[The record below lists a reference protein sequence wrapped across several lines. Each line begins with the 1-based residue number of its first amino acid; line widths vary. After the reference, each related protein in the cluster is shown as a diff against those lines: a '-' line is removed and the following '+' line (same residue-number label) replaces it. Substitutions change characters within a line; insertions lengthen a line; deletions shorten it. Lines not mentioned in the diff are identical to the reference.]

1 MLPGVPF
8 RVARAGQLLP
18 VLLVTFLY
26 AACGGEDSP
35 PLRDDGPPRR
45 PSPSSAPG
53 ADVRESGPAILFLGT
68 SLTAGFGV
76 DPGQAFPDL
85 LQPRLHEAGL
95 PYRVINAGVS
105 GETSAGA
112 LRRIDWVL
120 DQPGIEYVVLE
131 TGANDGLRGQ
141 EVDSLRSNL
150 LAIIARVRQD
160 LPADRIL
167 LVGME
172 ALPNLGPQYT
182 TRFRQVYPDVVRRTG
197 VRFLP
202 FLLEGVAGVD
212 SLNQTDGI
220 HPSPRGHARVAD
232 HLWPAL
238 ESMLR
243 EEGEGG

>member
-1 MLPGVPF
+1 MLQSVSF
-8 RVARAGQLLP
+8 RGRRIGRLFP
-18 VLLVTFLY
+18 VLLVSSLY
-26 AACGGEDSP
+26 AACAGGDPP
-35 PLRDDGPPRR
+35 PLVDGSDAG
-45 PSPSSAPG
+45 PSISAAPVAG
-53 ADVRESGPAILFLGT
+53 TGEPGPAILFLGT

-85 LQPRLHEAGL
+85 LQPRLSEAGY

-120 DQPGIEYVVLE
+120 DQPGVEYVVLE

-150 LAIIARVRQD
+150 LAIIARIRQN
-160 LPADRIL
+160 LPADHIL

-182 TRFRQVYPDVVRRTG
+182 TRFRRVYPDVARETG
-197 VRFLP
+197 VRFLS

-232 HLWPAL
+232 HLWPSL

-243 EEGEGG
+243 EEGG